1 MELFHCE
8 AEPNAVIS
16 SYNGPC
22 FAAARPKDTEVCKKV
37 LAAWAMG
44 ATPFLY
50 PRVSNDSPTQPRKC
64 PQLASIR
71 IALY

>member
-1 MELFHCE
+1 MEVFHCE
-8 AEPNAVIS
+8 AAPDKVIS

-22 FAAARPKDTEVCKKV
+22 THADRPKDTEVCKKV

-50 PRVSNDSPTQPRKC
+50 PKVRR
-64 PQLASIR
+64 L
-71 IALY
+71 